1 MELEPWPDASQGVR
15 RVINV
20 EDWAEI
26 RRLHRAEGMGVKA
39 IARRLGV
46 ARNTVRSALRSAG
59 PPSYER
65 QRKGSIVDAVEPQ
78 ILELLRDCPDMAA
91 TVVAERIG
99 WDRSIRVLRERV
111 AELRPLFVPPDP
123 CQRTTYRPGEL
134 AQFDLWQPDVEIPL
148 GHGQAAKCWVIVGV
162 CGFSRFLG
170 AWMIPSRRAHDVLGG
185 HLQVLRQFGAMPRM
199 VIWDQEGAIGQW
211 RGSVM
216 AYTEDF
222 QRFRGT
228 LGIGAQLC
236 QRGDPEAKGLVER
249 ANGYLETSFLP
260 GRRFDD
266 VAEFNRQLSAWL
278 VKANN
283 RIHATTKVRP
293 REAMAEDRGS
303 MLAFPPVLPD
313 TSLRWSTRL
322 PRDHYVRVDT
332 NDYSVNPRFVGRR
345 VEVRVDLDTVVVTC
359 EGTEV
364 ARHRRCLARHQSVL
378 APEHSRILRAMR
390 VERAATEALR
400 DAVEER
406 DLAVYDRIT
415 EVA

>member
-1 MELEPWPDASQGVR
+1 MEHEPWPDASQGVR

-26 RRLHRAEGMGVKA
+26 RRLHRAEGMGVRT
-39 IARRLGV
+39 IARKLGV
-46 ARNTVRSALRSAG
+46 ARNTVRSALRSSG
-59 PPSYER
+59 PPSYQR
-65 QRKGSIVDAVEPQ
+65 QAKGSIVDAVEPE
-78 ILELLRDCPDMAA
+78 ILKLLRDCPDMPA

-111 AELRPLFVPPDP
+111 VELRPLFVPPDP
-123 CQRTTYRPGEL
+123 CQRTSYRPGEL
-134 AQFDLWQPDVEIPL
+134 AQFDLWQPDADIPL
-148 GHGQAAKCWVIVGV
+148 GHGQSAKCWVIVGV
-162 CGFSRFLG
+162 SGFSRFLG
-170 AWMIPSRRAHDVLGG
+170 AWMIPSRQAHDVLGG
-185 HLQVLRQFGAMPRM
+185 HLKVLHQFAALPRM
-199 VIWDQEGAIGQW
+199 VVWDQEGAIGRW
-211 RGSVM
+211 RGREM
-216 AYTEDF
+216 AFSAEF
-222 QRFRGT
+222 QAFKGT

-266 VAEFNRQLSAWL
+266 VADFNRQLSGWL
-278 VKANN
+278 VKANH

-293 REAMAEDRGS
+293 SEAMAEDRGS
-303 MLAFPPVLPD
+303 MLAFPAVAPD
-313 TSLRWSTRL
+313 PSLRFSTRL
-322 PRDHYVRVDT
+322 ARDHYVRVDT

-345 VEVRVDLDTVVVTC
+345 VAVRVDLDTVVVTC

-364 ARHRRCLARHQSVL
+364 ARHRRCLARHQSLL
-378 APEHSRILRAMR
+378 APEHSRILGTMRA
-390 VERAATEALR
+390 ERAAVDALAA
-400 DAVEER
+400 AVEER